1 MNKITILGGGSWG
14 TAIARLLANKHGDA
28 TLYILEKPQAAYVQK
43 YRENPH
49 FLPGVKLS
57 EALKIT
63 DSIKE
68 AVKDAKYVVLGVPT
82 SASRSVMEEIKDLLE
97 KDAIV
102 INLAKGIEVG
112 TLKRISEI
120 AEELIPNHSFVSLSG
135 PSHAEEVG
143 RDIPTAVTVS
153 SKDEDAAKEIQ
164 DLFSTENFRVY
175 TQKDLIGVEIGGAL
189 KNIIALAAG
198 LSDGLGYGDNTKA
211 ALMTRGM
218 YEMSKL
224 GICLGAAPQTFH
236 GLAGMGDLIVTCT
249 SMHSRNRRCG
259 ILLGQ
264 GKSID
269 EAIEEVGMVV
279 EGIKTTKSAYHLA
292 QKYQVEM
299 PITEKLYDVLYH
311 RQDPKKAVLSLM
323 TRKKKEEI
331 EEIFYENEKK

>member
-1 MNKITILGGGSWG
+1 MKKISVLGGGSWG
-14 TAIARLLANKHGDA
+14 TAIARLLANKHKDV
-28 TLYILEKPQAAYVQK
+28 TLYILEKAQAEYVKK

-49 FLPGVKLS
+49 YLPGVKLPES
-57 EALKIT
+57 LHIT
-63 DSIKE
+63 DSIEE
-68 AVKDAKYVVLGVPT
+68 AVKNADFVVLGVPT
-82 SASRSVMEEIKDLLE
+82 GAARSVMEEIKDII
-97 KDAIV
+97 DPATVV
-102 INLAKGIEVG
+102 INLAKGIETG
-112 TLKRISEI
+112 TLMRVSEI
-120 AEELIPNHSFVSLSG
+120 GEELIPENRFVALSG

-153 SKDEDAAKEIQ
+153 SKDEDAAKMVQ
-164 DLFSTENFRVY
+164 DLFTTPCFRVY

-224 GICLGAAPQTFH
+224 GIRLGAAPQTFH

-264 GKSID
+264 GMSTE
-269 EAIEEVGMVV
+269 EATKKVGMVV
-279 EGIKTTKSAYHLA
+279 EGIKTTKSAFELSR
-292 QKYQVEM
+292 KFNVVM
-299 PITEKLYDVLYH
+299 PITEKLYEVIYEGA
-311 RQDPKKAVLSLM
+311 DPDQAVLSLM
-323 TRKKKEEI
+323 TRDKKEEI
-331 EEIFYENEKK
+331 EEIFYE